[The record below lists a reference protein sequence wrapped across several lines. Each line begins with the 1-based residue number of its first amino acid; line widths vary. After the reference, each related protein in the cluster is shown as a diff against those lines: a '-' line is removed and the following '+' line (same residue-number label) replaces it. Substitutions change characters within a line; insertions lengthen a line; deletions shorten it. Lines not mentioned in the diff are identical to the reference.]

1 MIQDLSNSNSNSN
14 PSQEFQRLAEA
25 IHLLKAELL
34 PPDLESDDFPVVYS
48 QQSSEDL
55 SHLSTKAKAFIALSH
70 AEIEEY
76 IENRATSIES
86 NALSVWERQRKVGI
100 SLLSLMIFFPKR
112 KDKKTTEFS
121 SNLPRNTLV
130 EKLKNYSYLD
140 SEIKEVNTLFRQ
152 RVKNNHGIRSANLY
166 SLLIPIGLKIDVF
179 DELWIQE
186 VESLADDRGQIVH
199 KSRHGISQPINPRD
213 KFEQVYKILYGRD
226 STDRIVFK
234 SLIDIDKELDQL
246 LL

>member
-1 MIQDLSNSNSNSN
+1 MILDLSNTSE
-14 PSQEFQRLAEA
+14 EFQRLANA
-25 IHLLKAELL
+25 ISLLKAELL
-34 PPDLESDDFPVVYS
+34 PADLERDDFAVTYS

-76 IENRATSIES
+76 IENRSTSIEN
-86 NALSVWERQRKVGI
+86 NAINAWKRERKVGI

-112 KDKKTTEFS
+112 EDNETTGFS
-121 SNLPRNTLV
+121 SNLPNDKLIKRLI
-130 EKLKNYSYLD
+130 EKLEHYKYLD
-140 SEIKEVNTLFRQ
+140 REIDNVNNLFRDK
-152 RVKNNHGIRSANLY
+152 VDKNHGIQSIKLF
-166 SLLIPIGLKIDVF
+166 SLLIPLGLKIDVF

-186 VESLADDRGQIVH
+186 VESLANDRGQIVH
-199 KSRHGISQPINPRD
+199 KSRYSISQPINPRD

-226 STDRIVFK
+226 LTNKFLFK
-234 SLIDIDKELDQL
+234 GLVDIDRELDQL

>member
-1 MIQDLSNSNSNSN
+1 MISNLSNA
-14 PSQEFQRLAEA
+14 SQEFRRLANA
-25 IHLLKAELL
+25 ISLLKAELL
-34 PPDLESDDFPVVYS
+34 PADLESDDFPVVYS
-48 QQSSEDL
+48 QQSTEDL

-121 SNLPRNTLV
+121 SNVSRNKLV
-130 EKLKNYSYLD
+130 NYLD
-140 SEIKEVNTLFRQ
+140 TEIEEVNRLFRQ

-186 VESLADDRGQIVH
+186 VESLANDRGQIVH
-199 KSRHGISQPINPRD
+199 KSRYGISQPINPRD

-226 STDRIVFK
+226 LTNRIVFK
-234 SLIDIDKELDQL
+234 GLVDIDMELDQL